1 MNSQFADRVFHC
13 RRASCCLHLQD
24 EGEAAGGLVR
34 VDQADYVGVLEP
46 LEQVELLSHVV
57 PPHQLLVDVLDG
69 HRALGAALVAALD
82 DGEATPGGG
91 RRGAFFFKNDFYYY
105 THLPMFSY
113 ILSKRRPCYL
123 PSSATSM

>member
-13 RRASCCLHLQD
+13 QQVDCCLHLQD

-82 DGEATPGGG
+82 DGEATPGG
-91 RRGAFFFKNDFYYY
+91 RRHGAFFSKLFLII
-105 THLPMFSY
+105 THTWLMVSY

>member
-13 RRASCCLHLQD
+13 LQVDCCLHLQD

-82 DGEATPGGG
+82 DGEATPGG
-91 RRGAFFFKNDFYYY
+91 RRHGVEKELAFF
-105 THLPMFSY
+105 
-113 ILSKRRPCYL
+113 
-123 PSSATSM
+123 